1 MDQRFECIVVGND
14 MSSLVSA
21 ALLCASGKKTLLL
34 SEGPLSGELE
44 RNGYVFNLD
53 PFPWPGLAPGGL
65 GETLLRQRGVS
76 LPEIPREA
84 ERTLHQFILPEQ
96 RLDLFGDLRKT
107 CFEFAR
113 EFPVQPDEIEA
124 FFSLASEMAGRLE
137 QYLSDPDF
145 LRGGGGGRLWRDLI
159 RYPGRRRDVMRLNG
173 ILADLG
179 KRHPGLERIFRAQYL
194 LFSGAP
200 LRRDFPYSSGHAFT
214 APFRSGAFPPGAKQR
229 IVGGLREICSAGD
242 NACLA
247 GCTVIRFRM
256 KRRIEVDFSLEG
268 DSWTV
273 EGDRAVFSTKWEK
286 LRPIL
291 VKGEDLTRLERKW
304 KKVGHGGYPVT
315 LHMGLKNRGIPEL
328 MGSSVLLLYEEKH
341 RLMTDSLIYVEAGP
355 GGGEGGGPEG
365 GRALSATVFLDDSPW
380 RLGDGELEEVFRV
393 VFRGV
398 ECFLPFL
405 RENLEFIDPAWSMD
419 VSRKYQEVVNHK
431 YAIRPPVLAPLPVF
445 SRTPPDRIV
454 LTGGLQYPE
463 LGFDGEILSGISSA
477 AAITGG

>member
-34 SEGPLSGELE
+34 SEGPLSIDLE

-53 PFPWPGLAPGGL
+53 PLPWPGLVPGGL
-65 GETLLRQRGVS
+65 GEALLRKRGVP
-76 LPEIPREA
+76 LPEISPDG
-84 ERTLHQFILPEQ
+84 ERPLHQFILPEQ
-96 RLDLFGDLRKT
+96 RLDLYSNPART
-107 CFEFAR
+107 CLEFAR
-113 EFPVQPDEIEA
+113 EFPVQAAEIEA
-124 FFSLASEMAGRLE
+124 FFALAAEMGARLE
-137 QYLSDPDF
+137 QHLSDPDF
-145 LRGGGGGRLWRDLI
+145 LRGGRGSGLWRNLF
-159 RYPGRRRDVMRLNG
+159 RYPGRRRDMARLNG

-200 LRRDFPYSSGHAFT
+200 LRGGFPYSSGHVFT
-214 APFRSGAFPPGAKQR
+214 APFRTGASLPGMKQR
-229 IVGGLREICSAGD
+229 IVGHLRGICSAGD

-256 KRRIEVDFSLEG
+256 KRRIEVDFSLGE

-273 EGDRAVFSTKWEK
+273 EGERAVFSAKWEK

-291 VKGEDLTRLERKW
+291 VKGEDFPRLEKKW
-304 KKVGHGGYPVT
+304 KRIGHGGYPLT
-315 LHMGLKNRGIPEL
+315 LHLGLKNRGIPEL

-341 RLMTDSLIYVEAGP
+341 PLMTDSLIYVEAGP
-355 GGGEGGGPEG
+355 DGGAAGSPEA

-398 ECFLPFL
+398 ESFLPFL

-419 VSRKYQEVVNHK
+419 ISRKYQEVVNHK
-431 YAIRPPVLAPLPVF
+431 YAIRPPGLAPLSVF
-445 SRTPPDRIV
+445 SGAPLDRIV
-454 LTGGLQYPE
+454 LTGGLRYPE

-477 AAITGG
+477 AMLSGG